1 MKAPPSGATLWE
13 VRTLANEY
21 LGLGG
26 MNMLDQPDHYRKAI
40 LAEALCLLADTIE
53 RNWRAYKGRGAG
65 VTVRHFP
72 RDGQGL
78 PRHGGCALG
87 TWPGLTEIC

>member
-1 MKAPPSGATLWE
+1 M
-13 VRTLANEY
+13 ANQY

-53 RNWRAYKGRGAG
+53 KERGALTKAGERG
-65 VTVRHFP
+65 VTVRSFP
-72 RDGQGL
+72 
-78 PRHGGCALG
+78 A
-87 TWPGLTEIC
+87 

>member
-13 VRTLANEY
+13 VRTLANQY

-40 LAEALCLLADTIE
+40 IAEALCLLADTIQKE
-53 RNWRAYKGRGAG
+53 RGVRTNPAERD
-65 VTVRHFP
+65 VTVRSFP
-72 RDGQGL
+72 RSS
-78 PRHGGCALG
+78 
-87 TWPGLTEIC
+87 